1 MKLYSNSDKT
11 VRQYRKSGIGARVGF
26 GSRPAILVI
35 DFSNGFTDPASP
47 LGSDLTAQVLASTK
61 LLQAARGKSV
71 PIVFSTVSYSEN
83 LREGGIFLRKVPSLS
98 MLRDGSTWVEI
109 DPRLRRRSDEMLLFK
124 RFASCFFGTSLASYL
139 TSLSV
144 DTLILAG
151 ATTSGC
157 VRATAVD
164 GMQNGFRVIVPSE
177 CVGDRASGPH
187 EANLLDID
195 SKYGD
200 VVSLRRVLSYLRTI

>member
-1 MKLYSNSDKT
+1 MKRRSNSDKT
-11 VRQYRKSGIGARVGF
+11 VQKYRKSGIGARVGF
-26 GSRPAILVI
+26 GSRPAILVV
-35 DFSNGFTDPASP
+35 DFTNGFTDPASP
-47 LGSDLTAQVLASTK
+47 LGSDLTAQVLATFK
-61 LLQAARGKSV
+61 LLQAARRKSAPV
-71 PIVFSTVSYSEN
+71 IFSTVSYSEN
-83 LREGGIFLRKVPSLS
+83 LREGGIFLQKVPSLS
-98 MLRDGSTWVEI
+98 MLRDGSAWVEI
-109 DPRLRRRSDEMLLFK
+109 DARLKRRAEEMLLVK

-139 TSLSV
+139 TSLGV

-157 VRATAVD
+157 IRATAVD
-164 GMQNGFRVIVPSE
+164 GMQNGFRVIVPSD

-200 VVSLRRVLSYLRTI
+200 VVSLKRVLSFLRRI

>member
-1 MKLYSNSDKT
+1 MKPRTNSEET
-11 VRQYRKSGIGARVGF
+11 VRKYRKSGIGARVGF
-26 GSRPAILVI
+26 GSRPAILVV
-35 DFSNGFTDPASP
+35 DFTNGFTDPTSP
-47 LGSDLTAQVLASTK
+47 LGFDFTAEVLATFT
-61 LLQAARGKSV
+61 LLEVARRKFV
-71 PIVFSTVSYSEN
+71 PIIFSTVSYSEN
-83 LREGGIFLRKVPSLS
+83 LREAGIFVRKVPSLA

-109 DPRLRRRSDEMLLFK
+109 DTRLKRRSDETLLVK
-124 RFASCFFGTSLASYL
+124 HFASCFFGTSLASYL
-139 TSLSV
+139 TSLGT

-157 VRATAVD
+157 IRATAVD

-177 CVGDRASGPH
+177 CVGDRAAGPH

-200 VVSLRRVLSYLRTI
+200 VVSLKQVLSFLRRI